1 LWYTDL
7 PTCRSQPLSSDAA
20 SNCNMR
26 GAFTKVREEVRE
38 ILVIAIF
45 FSTGFCLIDLS
56 DRLLTRGSGIEIAS
70 FARALV
76 GGLIVA
82 KVLLI
87 VDLLPF
93 VHRFPEKP
101 LIQNIVWKSSLYL
114 AASLVFLYC
123 EALIKHLFK
132 GLGLAQSH
140 SLALMKFALP
150 ATWAVE
156 IWLAMLL
163 VAFVTMQELSHVI
176 GREQL
181 KQLFFGRHGKP
192 VAKGR
197 LAA

>member
-1 LWYTDL
+1 
-7 PTCRSQPLSSDAA
+7 
-20 SNCNMR
+20 MR
-26 GAFTKVREEVRE
+26 GAFARVKEEVRG

-45 FSTGFCLIDLS
+45 FSIGFCLIDLS
-56 DRLLTRGSGIEIAS
+56 DRLMTRGSGIEIAS
-70 FARALV
+70 FARALF

-82 KVLLI
+82 KILLI

-93 VHRFPEKP
+93 VHAFPEKP
-101 LIQNIVWKSSLYL
+101 LIQNVAWKSSLYL

-132 GLGLAQSH
+132 GLGLVQSH
-140 SLALMKFALP
+140 SLAFSQFTLP
-150 ATWAVE
+150 KTWAME

-181 KQLFFGRHGKP
+181 KHIFFRRRSEP
-192 VAKGR
+192 VAKVR
-197 LAA
+197 LGDAA